1 MCPAQTSMLNL
12 PERIVVSE
20 VGPRDGLQSLDKW
33 IDTDVKVAMIDRLSR
48 AAFPVIE
55 VTGFARASVIPNL
68 KDAEEVCARIQR
80 RPGTVYRALV
90 PNLRGAERALDSKLD
105 ELLGLITVSET
116 YLRKNQNMSLE
127 EAVTQGVD
135 CFRAAERAGVG
146 FVMAVGA
153 ALWCA
158 YEGLIPEDKTVGLL
172 RRFRNAGVTRFYIA
186 GSMGMEDPRQVNAI
200 FRRIGRE
207 LPDCEV
213 GYHVHNLSGAGTAN
227 VLAAIDGG
235 AAFIEGSICGIGGGI
250 AMPSS
255 VASVG
260 NLPTEDLV
268 VLLESMGIHTGIDPA
283 EAVAAA
289 REIAAMLG
297 IEPRSHAAQVGT
309 RAELLE
315 QGRAHPRNHP
325 V

>member
-1 MCPAQTSMLNL
+1 MLNF
-12 PERIVVSE
+12 PDKITVSE

-33 IDTDVKVAMIDRLSR
+33 IDTDIKIAMIDRLSQ

-55 VTGFARASVIPNL
+55 VTGFARTSVIPNL
-68 KDAEEVCARIQR
+68 KDAEEVCARIRR
-80 RPGTVYRALV
+80 RPGTVYRGLV
-90 PNLRGAERALDSKLD
+90 PNKRGAERAIDSKLD
-105 ELLGLITVSET
+105 EMLGLITASET

-127 EAVTQGVD
+127 EAVEQGIS
-135 CFRAAERAGVG
+135 CFRTADAAGVG
-146 FVMAVGA
+146 FVMAIGV

-158 YEGLIPEDKTVGLL
+158 YEGLIPEDKTIGLL
-172 RRFRNAGVTRFYIA
+172 RRFRNAGIRRFYLA
-186 GSMGMEDPRQVNAI
+186 GSMGMEDPVQVSSI
-200 FRRIGRE
+200 FRRIGKE
-207 LPDCEV
+207 FPDCEV
-213 GYHVHNLSGAGTAN
+213 GYHVHNLSGCGTAN
-227 VLAAIDGG
+227 VIAAVDGG

-250 AMPSS
+250 AMPTS

-268 VLLESMGIHTGIDPA
+268 VLFESMGIRTGIDPQ
-283 EAVAAA
+283 EAVTAS

-297 IEPRSHAAQVGT
+297 IAPRSHSAQVGT

-315 QGRAHPRNHP
+315 QGRSNPRNHP

>member
-1 MCPAQTSMLNL
+1 MLNL
-12 PERIVVSE
+12 PAKIIVSE

-33 IDTDVKVAMIDRLSR
+33 IDTDTKIAMIDRLSR
-48 AAFPVIE
+48 TRLPVIE

-90 PNLRGAERALDSKLD
+90 PNVRGTERALESKLD

-116 YLRKNQNMSLE
+116 YLRKNQNMSPA
-127 EAVTQGVD
+127 EAEAEGIA
-135 CFRAAERAGVG
+135 CFRKADAAGVG
-146 FVMAVGA
+146 FVMAVGV
-153 ALWCA
+153 ALWCT

-172 RRFRNAGVTRFYIA
+172 KRFRNAGIRRFYIA
-186 GSMGMEDPRQVNAI
+186 GSTGMEDPVQVASI
-200 FRRIGRE
+200 FRRLGSE

-227 VLAAIDGG
+227 VLAALDAG

-250 AMPSS
+250 AMPTS

-260 NLPTEDLV
+260 NLPTEDLIT
-268 VLLESMGIHTGIDPA
+268 LFETMGVRTGVDPQDV
-283 EAVAAA
+283 VAAS

-297 IEPRSHAAQVGT
+297 IEPRSHAAQIGT

-315 QGRAHPRNHP
+315 QGRMHPRHHP
-325 V
+325 A

>member
-1 MCPAQTSMLNL
+1 MLDL
-12 PERIVVSE
+12 PQRITVSE

-33 IDTDVKVAMIDRLSR
+33 IATDTKVAMIDRLSR

-90 PNLRGAERALDSKLD
+90 PNVRGAERALESNLD

-116 YLRKNQNMSLE
+116 YLRKNQNMSPE
-127 EAVTQGVD
+127 EAIAQGIE
-135 CFRAAERAGVG
+135 CFRTADKAGVG

-158 YEGLIPEDKTVGLL
+158 YEGLIPEEKTLGVL
-172 RRFRNAGVTRFYIA
+172 RRFRNAGIRRFYIA
-186 GSMGMEDPRQVNAI
+186 GSMGMEDPVQVNSI
-200 FRRIGRE
+200 FRRIGSE

-213 GYHVHNLSGAGTAN
+213 GYHVHNLSGCGTAN

-250 AMPSS
+250 AMPTS

-268 VLLESMGIHTGIDPA
+268 VLLETMGIRTGIDPQ
-283 EAVAAA
+283 EAVAAS
-289 REIAAMLG
+289 RDIAAMLG

-315 QGRAHPRNHP
+315 QGRSHPRNHP

>member
-1 MCPAQTSMLNL
+1 MLNL
-12 PERIVVSE
+12 PGRITVSE

-33 IDTDVKVAMIDRLSR
+33 IETDTKVAMIDRLSG
-48 AAFPVIE
+48 AGFPVIE

-68 KDAEEVCARIQR
+68 KDAEEVCARIRR

-90 PNLRGAERALDSKLD
+90 PNLRGTERALEANLD

-127 EAVTQGVD
+127 QGIEQGIE
-135 CFRAAERAGVG
+135 CFRTADQAGVG

-158 YEGLIPEDKTVGLL
+158 YEGSIPEDKTIGLL
-172 RRFRNAGVTRFYIA
+172 RRFRDAGIRRFYIA

-200 FRRIGRE
+200 FHRIARE

-227 VLAAIDGG
+227 VLAALEGG

-250 AMPSS
+250 AMPTS

-268 VLLESMGIHTGIDPA
+268 VLLESMGIRTGIDPQ
-283 EAVAAA
+283 EAVAAS
-289 REIAAMLG
+289 RDIAAMLG
-297 IEPRSHAAQVGT
+297 IEARSHSAQVGT

-315 QGRAHPRNHP
+315 QGRSHPRNHP